1 MAPGGAFG
9 VICLGGAIIIYR
21 IWFQAMPEPPFQN
34 DMRSQGLPPRTNI
47 HATMHLTESPDS
59 FSAILTVTRPE
70 EIPAALAQGKPVL
83 IDIPAFQWRL
93 SLLTT
98 IRKWGGRL
106 ALWIVNFLATF
117 LLTQWLKAQLPNS
130 DYVPDWA
137 KFNFERRPDNKVIL
151 SPHEE

>member
-1 MAPGGAFG
+1 MPG
-9 VICLGGAIIIYR
+9 
-21 IWFQAMPEPPFQN
+21 PPFQN
-34 DMRSQGLPPRTNI
+34 NMQAQNVPQQHWSAASDWSAQAIIAGTVPRS
-47 HATMHLTESPDS
+47 A
-59 FSAILTVTRPE
+59 AILTVTRPE

-93 SLLTT
+93 LLLTQ
-98 IRKWGGRL
+98 IRKWGGKL
-106 ALWIVNFLATF
+106 AWWIINLLATL

-137 KFNFERRPDNKVIL
+137 KFNFLRQPDNKVIL